1 MTPYTR
7 RDLLARLPLAALA
20 VPRFAEG
27 RPEPP
32 GKMKITKFVLHKCSL
47 RWRDLMFLEIHTDAG
62 LVGIGEGTCHN
73 RVDVVEAA
81 IRWLEPHMV
90 GQDPAG
96 PEYHWNRNYW
106 ELTRWRTGPMLM
118 TALSA
123 VDIAL
128 WDLEGKRFGVPVSRL
143 LGGPI
148 HDKLRV
154 YFSHWTNEMKDTSP
168 QAFADRAIETRAKG
182 WTAVKWGVARAPSE
196 TERIAEGVARVAA
209 VRKAV
214 GSNFDI
220 CLELFESFSAR
231 AALRFA
237 RAVAPYDVLFIEE
250 PIQREIPDAFREL
263 AAASPVPIATGEGLL
278 SRYEFKLLLDAK
290 GAAIIQPDV
299 VKCGGITELRKI
311 ANMAEAYNVEVAPHQ
326 PYGPVAHVASLA
338 AASVCRNFVIH
349 EWEADDE
356 ALFHELT
363 AGKFPVQKDGV
374 VVLPS
379 APGLGIDV
387 DFAGFV
393 RRYPYK
399 GQS

>member
-1 MTPYTR
+1 M
-7 RDLLARLPLAALA
+7 ARLPLAAALTL
-20 VPRFAEG
+20 PRFAEG

-32 GKMKITKFVLHKCSL
+32 GKLKITKFVLHKCSL

-73 RVDVVEAA
+73 RVDIVESA

-106 ELTRWRTGPMLM
+106 GLTRWRTGPMLM

-128 WDLEGKRFGVPVSRL
+128 WDLEGKRLGVPVWRL
-143 LGGPI
+143 LGGPV
-148 HDKLRV
+148 HSKLRV
-154 YFSHWTNEMKDTSP
+154 YFSHWNNEMKVRTP
-168 QAFADRAIETRAKG
+168 QAFAERAIETKSKG
-182 WTAVKWGVARAPSE
+182 WTAVKWGVPRGSVE
-196 TERIAEGVARVAA
+196 TQRIAETVAEVAA
-209 VRKAV
+209 VRKAA
-214 GSNFDI
+214 GPDFDMG
-220 CLELFESFSAR
+220 LELYESFSPRSTLRMAR
-231 AALRFA
+231 AL
-237 RAVAPYDVLFIEE
+237 APYDVLFIEE
-250 PIQREIPDAFREL
+250 PIQREIPAAFTDV
-263 AAASPVPIATGEGLL
+263 AANSPVPIATGEGLL
-278 SRYEFKLLLDAK
+278 SRPEFKLLLDAK

-299 VKCGGITELRKI
+299 VKCGGITEIRKI
-311 ANMAEAYNVEVAPHQ
+311 ANMAEAYHVETAPHQ

-338 AASVCRNFVIH
+338 AMSTCRNFLIH

-356 ALFHELT
+356 ALYHELT
-363 AGKFPVQKDGV
+363 AGKFPVQKEGV
-374 VVLPS
+374 VSLPDG
-379 APGLGIDV
+379 PGLGIDV
-387 DFAGFV
+387 NFAEFL